1 MAFFWGRLSR
11 PDEPR
16 ETPFKYLTFGVVGV
30 DWISHPRDAVA
41 KTAFRPRLPSPSP
54 LPPELYG
61 SFQIHARSVPRF
73 PSRWRSLQWN
83 VYPSIGQNFRQREKK
98 GRGVFGFGLLP
109 LAESIV
115 AYNPSPLA
123 RPICRFSNAEPR
135 NACCSLF
142 GGIFG
147 EKSIGGWIARIVDEE
162 GIERRANPV

>member
-41 KTAFRPRLPSPSP
+41 KTAFRPRLPSPPPRVVWVFSNTRSFRAAFPITVAKPSMERLSVDRAKFSP
-54 LPPELYG
+54 TWKE
-61 SFQIHARSVPRF
+61 RKRRF
-73 PSRWRSLQWN
+73 RVWPSALGW
-83 VYPSIGQNFRQREKK
+83 IDCC
-98 GRGVFGFGLLP
+98 
-109 LAESIV
+109 
-115 AYNPSPLA
+115 YNPSPLA